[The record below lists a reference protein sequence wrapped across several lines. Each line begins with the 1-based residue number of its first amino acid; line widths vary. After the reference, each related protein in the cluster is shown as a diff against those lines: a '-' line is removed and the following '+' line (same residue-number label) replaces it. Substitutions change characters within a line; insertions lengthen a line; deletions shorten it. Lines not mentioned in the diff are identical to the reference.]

1 MFFISK
7 QSVKMT
13 PKKSFIIWFTQRSG
27 STLLCKSLEQTKIAG
42 KAGEFF
48 TLMGED
54 SLCEKYHVTNY
65 EELKAEIWKLGTSSN
80 GVLGM
85 KVPLHF
91 SRFQKLI
98 DEIKTLRKLE
108 HATTIEILSDI
119 FPNCQHIFL
128 GRRNKVRQVVSWW
141 RAIHDNVWHLEQG
154 QEHLNSD
161 AFYEEKYIF
170 DALHHLFKESVLME
184 CATERFFN
192 KNKIVPLNIFYE
204 DFVKNYEPTIYSIL
218 DFLNIEKENIKIQP
232 PFFSITSDKKSEI
245 WVSRFAAELQK
256 DFKEITY

>member
-1 MFFISK
+1 
-7 QSVKMT
+7 MT
-13 PKKSFIIWFTQRSG
+13 PKQSFIIWFTQRSG
-27 STLLCKSLEQTKIAG
+27 STLLCKSLEDTLVAG

-54 SLCEKYHVTNY
+54 TLCEKHQVQTY
-65 EELKAEIWKLGTSSN
+65 EELKDKIWELGTSSN

-98 DEIKTLRKLE
+98 DEIKILRNLPDTSTL
-108 HATTIEILSDI
+108 EILSDI

-128 GRRNKVRQVVSWW
+128 GRRNKIRQVVSWW
-141 RAIHDNVWHLEQG
+141 RAIHDNVWHLKDG
-154 QEHLNSD
+154 EHHQNED
-161 AFYEEKYIF
+161 DFYIKKYIF
-170 DALHHLFKESVLME
+170 DALSHLFKESVLME

-192 KNKIVPLNIFYE
+192 ENQIVPLNIFYE

-218 DFLNIEKENIKIQP
+218 RFLNIETDKVKIQP
-232 PFFSITSDKKSEI
+232 PFFLVTSDKKSEI
-245 WVSRFAAELQK
+245 WVNRFAKELQK
-256 DFKEITY
+256 GFEEITY

>member
-1 MFFISK
+1 
-7 QSVKMT
+7 MT
-13 PKKSFIIWFTQRSG
+13 PKQSFIIWFTQRSG
-27 STLLCKSLEQTKIAG
+27 STLLCKSLEQTKVAG
-42 KAGEFF
+42 KAEEFF
-48 TLMGED
+48 TLMEEET
-54 SLCEKYHVTNY
+54 LCEKHQVKDY
-65 EELKAEIWKLGTSSN
+65 EELKAKIWELGTSSN

-85 KVPLHF
+85 KTPLHF

-108 HATTIEILSDI
+108 KATTIEILSDI

-141 RAIHDNVWHLEQG
+141 RAIHDNVWQLEKG
-154 QEHLNSD
+154 QKHQNDD

-192 KNKIVPLNIFYE
+192 ENQIVPLNIYYE

-218 DFLNIEKENIKIQP
+218 GFLKIETKNIKIQP
-232 PFFSITSDKKSEI
+232 PFFAITSDEKSEI

-256 DFKEITY
+256 GFKEKAY